1 MLRITEAISLC
12 NERQRIK
19 NVKSGFNVTHRF
31 VKKYDLAKLIWKDQA
46 KKSQMVQMSRLI
58 KADFKSIKEEWI
70 RIIYGMTGTDAN
82 FLFGKPSVHDK
93 DFNDLVLNK

>member
-1 MLRITEAISLC
+1 MLRIQDAISLS

-19 NVKSGFNVTHRF
+19 NNNSGFNETHRF

-82 FLFGKPSVHDK
+82 FLFNKPSIHDK
-93 DFNDLVLNK
+93 DYNNLILNK